1 MKKYDL
7 PYDKMSSQMTS
18 FKLMTNSGVIVTGG
32 IVARSCCCK

>member
-1 MKKYDL
+1 MKNYDL

-32 IVARSCCCK
+32 IVTEAL